1 MLLESLSMTLLKIP
15 PEPLG
20 LSRLSSMI
28 QQEEEEEEEEEEED
42 ALLPYIQIV
51 RCRNRQWVTR

>member
-28 QQEEEEEEEEEEED
+28 QQEEEEEEEEEED